1 MNNENS
7 LYTVSV
13 QFNCSGMSDS
23 VTPMDCSTPD
33 FPVHHQLLE
42 LAQTH
47 VHRVGDTIQPFHPLS
62 SPSPPQDFP
71 ASGCFPVSKLFASGG
86 QSIGVSASPSLLLMN
101 IHSRFPL
108 GWIGLIS
115 LQGTLKSL
123 LQHHSLKASIL
134 WCSAIFIIRLSHA
147 YMTTGKTIALTR

>member
-33 FPVHHQLLE
+33 FPAHHQLLE

-134 WCSAIFIIRLSHA
+134 WCSAFFIVQFSHSC
-147 YMTTGKTIALTR
+147 MTTEKNHSLD